1 MFLESPPAALLMATS
16 VTRRHHSMLSICE
29 QLAQC
34 QNARDGAQGVDIGA
48 GCRTHPGDRCHAPLI
63 AARWRWLTFSPRMR
77 GEKVGAYRAPAM
89 TATFAFRRTARM
101 RPAAWRV
108 PGGHD
113 GQQGE
118 APGRVAR
125 SAGQ

>member
-1 MFLESPPAALLMATS
+1 MRRILALAHCCT
-16 VTRRHHSMLSICE
+16 
-29 QLAQC
+29 LAL
-34 QNARDGAQGVDIGA
+34 VD
-48 GCRTHPGDRCHAPLI
+48 LV
-63 AARWRWLTFSPRMR
+63 PRMR

>member
-1 MFLESPPAALLMATS
+1 MPRIIPFSWPLNRSSVGRGALY
-16 VTRRHHSMLSICE
+16 LSRGISRLGC
-29 QLAQC
+29 AC
-34 QNARDGAQGVDIGA
+34 VRIDAQNAATVATINWG
-48 GCRTHPGDRCHAPLI
+48 LI